1 MKIEQLIVQHLFRNK
16 KLSLQDIGTF
26 YLSAD
31 IALPAENDKENVLPE
46 NAVRF
51 EFDKKAP
58 IDEELIAFI
67 VEKTR
72 KIKPLA
78 TSDLESYCI
87 LARQFLNIG
96 KPFSIEGLGNLQKNQ
111 SGIYEY
117 VPDSQLHTPA
127 EIQGPSN
134 IREKADEAIDFSVT
148 STPAPSKTKWGW
160 IGFFFFILAV
170 AASVYFYFQN
180 QNKSNNLEK
189 LVPVKDTGADE
200 IQVSDSLIFKDT
212 TSLLPQPPQISRD
225 TIRSNADSLKIVF
238 KTYPNAD
245 AANLALKKYISFGHK
260 ANLRMADSTH
270 YELYLTMPKMGTD
283 TTKAIDSL
291 RRFFGGNPYIHP

>member
-16 KLSLQDIGTF
+16 KVSLQDIGTF
-26 YLSAD
+26 YLSGD
-31 IALPAENDKENVLPE
+31 ITLPVENDKEIVLPE

-58 IDEELIAFI
+58 IDDDLIAFI

-134 IREKADEAIDFSVT
+134 IREKADEAIDFSVAN
-148 STPAPSKTKWGW
+148 SPAPNKTKWGW
-160 IGFFFFILAV
+160 IGFFFFLLAV

-180 QNKSNNLEK
+180 QNKNNNLEK
-189 LVPVKDTGADE
+189 LIPAKDTSVDE
-200 IQVSDSLIFKDT
+200 IQVSDSLMFRDT
-212 TSLLPQPPQISRD
+212 TSLLPQPPKVSGDSIKP
-225 TIRSNADSLKIVF
+225 NADSFQIVF
-238 KTYPNAD
+238 KTYSNAE
-245 AANLALKKYISFGHK
+245 AANLGLKKYISFGHK
-260 ANLRMADSTH
+260 ANLRMADSSH
-270 YELYLTMPKMGTD
+270 YELFLTMPRSGTD
-283 TTKAIDSL
+283 TAKTIDSL
-291 RRFFGGNPYIHP
+291 RKFFGGNPYIRP